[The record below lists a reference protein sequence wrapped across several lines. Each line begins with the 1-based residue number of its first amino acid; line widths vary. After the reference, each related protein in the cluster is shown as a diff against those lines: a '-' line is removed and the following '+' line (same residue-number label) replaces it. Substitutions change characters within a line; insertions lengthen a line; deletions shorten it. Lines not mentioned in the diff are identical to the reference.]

1 MLIDL
6 KLQVDTFF
14 AVILTSLIVR
24 AVVQGVVFALWL
36 ANAWQWY
43 TFDYRDSWRFLIW
56 WVYVDATAEGLL
68 NFFLVYHLF
77 KNQSEAREG
86 PGQPKKVE
94 ERAPEPMVREYEVEN
109 MKHVI
114 EQDSKQAERIKWAE
128 RRLMSIAE
136 VTEPE
141 LTVFHSNCNDY
152 EGHDESILEEL
163 ILGKDGK
170 ADMSFEAPA
179 LQERRK

>member
-24 AVVQGVVFALWL
+24 AVVQGAVFALWL

-43 TFDYRDSWRFLIW
+43 KFDYRDSWRFLIW

-77 KNQSEAREG
+77 KNQNEAREG
-86 PGQPKKVE
+86 PDQPKKVK
-94 ERAPEPMVREYEVEN
+94 ERAPEPIASEYEV
-109 MKHVI
+109 
-114 EQDSKQAERIKWAE
+114 
-128 RRLMSIAE
+128 
-136 VTEPE
+136 
-141 LTVFHSNCNDY
+141 
-152 EGHDESILEEL
+152 
-163 ILGKDGK
+163 
-170 ADMSFEAPA
+170 
-179 LQERRK
+179 